1 MSILIVGDR
10 KHARRSLAAL
20 LRASLPRSEV
30 REAASASEAV
40 GLAGGAPP
48 RVVVLD
54 VPAPDAEGLRSVR
67 EIRCRWPDARIL
79 VLTLHRCG
87 PDQAAVADADAV
99 VSKSEPPD
107 RLLSAL
113 SALL

>member
-10 KHARRSLAAL
+10 RHARRSLAAL

-30 REAASASEAV
+30 HEAASAGEAV

-54 VPAPDAEGLRSVR
+54 VPAPDVAGLCLLARDPLPVA
-67 EIRCRWPDARIL
+67 RCPDPRPHPSPL
-79 VLTLHRCG
+79 QPGST
-87 PDQAAVADADAV
+87 AAVADAV